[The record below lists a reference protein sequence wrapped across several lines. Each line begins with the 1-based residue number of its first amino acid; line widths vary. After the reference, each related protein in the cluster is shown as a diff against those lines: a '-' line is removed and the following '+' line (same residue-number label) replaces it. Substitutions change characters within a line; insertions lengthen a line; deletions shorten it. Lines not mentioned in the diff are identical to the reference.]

1 MRLGVDVMRVSIK
14 PLLLNLLLSLM
25 LVVEAWATPLQS
37 LDSIE
42 QAAYVYAMEH
52 VQTHY
57 DMPRIVVGSL
67 DSRLR
72 LQQCEHE
79 LEAFTAQN
87 KVGLGN
93 QTIGVKCDSSIPWSV
108 YVPVIVKLFKPVVV
122 TTKAMAAKHIITSTD
137 VMLKRI
143 DVASLRQGYLTD
155 TKLLIGQQLKYA
167 VSMGSALSQNKVKPE
182 KIVRRGDLI
191 TLLAEVGEMEVRM
204 NGTALSDASMGQRI
218 QVKNSSSKRVVE
230 GIVDAP
236 GIVRVSM

>member
-1 MRLGVDVMRVSIK
+1 MSVSIK
-14 PLLLNLLLSLM
+14 PLLFSLLFSLV
-25 LVVEAWATPLQS
+25 LILDARAEPLQS

-52 VQTHY
+52 AQTDY
-57 DMPRIVVGSL
+57 DMPRVVVGSL

-72 LQQCEHE
+72 LQQCGHE

-93 QTIGVKCDSSIPWSV
+93 QTIGVKCHSSVPWSV
-108 YVPVIVKLFKPVVV
+108 YVPVAVKLFKPIVV
-122 TTKAMAAKHIITSTD
+122 TTKALAAKHIITSAD

-155 TKLLIGQQLKYA
+155 AKSIIGQQLKYA
-167 VSMGSALSQNKVKPE
+167 VPMGSALSQNKVKPE

-191 TLLAEVGEMEVRM
+191 TLLAQAGEMEVRM
-204 NGTALSDASMGQRI
+204 NGTALSDASLGQRI
-218 QVKNSSSKRVVE
+218 RVKNSSSKRVVE